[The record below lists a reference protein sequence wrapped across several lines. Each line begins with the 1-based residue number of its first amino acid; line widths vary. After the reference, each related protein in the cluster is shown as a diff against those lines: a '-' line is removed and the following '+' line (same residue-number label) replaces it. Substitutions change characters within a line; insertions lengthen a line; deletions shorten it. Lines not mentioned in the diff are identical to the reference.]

1 MDARTLAWIG
11 VLIGSLVGGASAV
24 AVLAVPRR
32 LEPVAMLAGLIG
44 SAGAG
49 IAFVRLGTLYARP
62 DAALW
67 GLAILLAALGGGWA
81 FAASLLE
88 GLGRGSV
95 SPASPE
101 PGDPSEG
108 VAVIIVACVEPA
120 TYSPSDTAVAIRD
133 LTDDELLETSLGTLP
148 FFFFAQKARY
158 RAVGGMSPA
167 LSELSALAESLEP
180 GLADLGVNRV
190 AWARCSGEHSLA
202 HRVADVVRAG
212 FRRVVVVQLA
222 VAESLYVA
230 AAKRDVDALR
240 LHEHGVDVAYT
251 EDLGG
256 SERLAA
262 MEADRIM
269 ELTRSETS
277 GAGVVLV
284 GHAQPEERSRRN
296 PAFDEQETSFL
307 NRVRMLL
314 VERGLA
320 EAHVRLAWS
329 EWREPDVTSA
339 VRHLA
344 ALGCN
349 RVIIA
354 PVTFPLDTLGT
365 RLDLELSVRQARVA
379 EGVSAI
385 TMPAWKEHPALTAE
399 LRDRVKRALT
409 D

>member
-11 VLIGSLVGGASAV
+11 MLIGSLLGGASAV
-24 AVLAVPRR
+24 AVLAAPRR
-32 LEPVAMLAGLIG
+32 LEPAALLAGLIG

-49 IAFVRLGTLYARP
+49 MAFVRLSTMYARP

-81 FAASLLE
+81 LAASLLE
-88 GLGRGSV
+88 GLGRTSGLSTT
-95 SPASPE
+95 PE
-101 PGDPSEG
+101 PGDSVEG

-120 TYSPSDTAVAIRD
+120 TYSPSDTAAAIRD
-133 LTDDELLETSLGTLP
+133 LTDDQLLETSLGTLP

-180 GLADLGVNRV
+180 GLAEFGVRKIT
-190 AWARCSGEHSLA
+190 WARCSGEYSLA
-202 HRVADVVRAG
+202 HRVLDAVEAG
-212 FRRVVVVQLA
+212 FSRIVIVQLA
-222 VAESLYVA
+222 IAESLYLA

-240 LHEHGVDVAYT
+240 LHEHGVEVMYT
-251 EDLGG
+251 DDLGG

-269 ELTRSETS
+269 ELARGEAD

-320 EAHVRLAWS
+320 DAHVRLAWS

-349 RVIIA
+349 RVIVA

-365 RLDLELSVRQARVA
+365 RLDLELAVRQARVA

-399 LRDRVKRALT
+399 IRERVRRALS